1 MTQSIDT
8 GTVPE
13 FDVADRMRKALRTGN
28 VGVQE
33 MADYLGVAR
42 NTVGNW
48 INGRIDPSVQTL
60 RLWALRTGVPF
71 KWLETGIAPTG
82 TGPDGGDE
90 CPQSVSI
97 RRPADYKGDVLAFPV
112 RHRGRESDYAGR
124 EVAA

>member
-8 GTVPE
+8 GVVPE
-13 FDVADRMRKALRTGN
+13 FDTADRMRKALRVGD

-48 INGRIDPSVQTL
+48 INGRNEPSVQTL

-71 KWLETGIAPTG
+71 RWLETGEAPTG
-82 TGPDGGDE
+82 TNPDGGGE
-90 CPQSVSI
+90 CPQSGSN
-97 RRPADYKGDVLAFPV
+97 RRPADYKSDVLSFP
-112 RHRGRESDYAGR
+112 GRRPKGESDHADR
-124 EVAA
+124 TAA